1 MKLLFLYFFLA
12 TKIDLENIIKFYT
25 DWNIYNK
32 YLSTPE
38 KYKSSLTNPE
48 AIIAVEKNVKLWM
61 KSMERVM
68 KNL

>member
-25 DWNIYNK
+25 DWNIYNM

-48 AIIAVEKNVKLWM
+48 AITAIEKNVKLWM

>member
-1 MKLLFLYFFLA
+1 M

-25 DWNIYNK
+25 DWNVYNK

-38 KYKSSLTNPE
+38 KYKSSFTNPE
-48 AIIAVEKNVKLWM
+48 AITAIENNVNLWK

-68 KNL
+68 ENL